1 MCRPKSV
8 DIVYCTDR
16 WDIQTEVEEMGGNFT
31 GEFCK
36 SGETAAAAAAVAP
49 AERESVSRKIEV
61 DVWI

>member
-1 MCRPKSV
+1 
-8 DIVYCTDR
+8 
-16 WDIQTEVEEMGGNFT
+16 MGGNFT

-36 SGETAAAAAAVAP
+36 SGETAAAAAAAVAP